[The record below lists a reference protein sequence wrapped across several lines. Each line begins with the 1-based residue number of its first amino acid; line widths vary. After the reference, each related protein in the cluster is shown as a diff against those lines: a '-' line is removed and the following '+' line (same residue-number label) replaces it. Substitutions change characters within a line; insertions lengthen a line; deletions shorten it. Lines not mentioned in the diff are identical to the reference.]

1 MGKVNIDYSALNR
14 CIKDNQKPLAK
25 RLIRSMV
32 QYLNKE
38 QSAYK
43 TILTVDYEVCLHK
56 YTYFDGNLGNKVVT
70 FNPVQGRLKLNSHKL
85 SILYSALNILEG
97 KPTNHIPSDLGESIN
112 DVLPT
117 LIQIFN
123 GTEYLPQVK
132 LIQKDKCEKYRK
144 LNGINLNR
152 GK

>member
-1 MGKVNIDYSALNR
+1 MNTEILNNFIKNGDIKSAKSIIRDLIKTLNT
-14 CIKDNQKPLAK
+14 K
-25 RLIRSMV
+25 
-32 QYLNKE
+32 

-85 SILYSALNILEG
+85 SILYSTLNILEG
-97 KPTNHIPSDLGESIN
+97 KPTNHIPSDLGEAIN

-144 LNGINLNR
+144 LNGINLNK